1 MKKILLIISILALT
15 FLTACNKTE
24 SPTADAIKKADNM
37 AETPIVENTE
47 KVATNFL
54 ECESMGGAIMESYP
68 RQCSLGD
75 LVFTEILEIDESESN
90 SKDTVEETINIEDSK
105 AELQQAFKDI
115 EKSME
120 IVDDNMQAMDIDDSE
135 LDSIGF

>member
-1 MKKILLIISILALT
+1 
-15 FLTACNKTE
+15 
-24 SPTADAIKKADNM
+24 M
-37 AETPIVENTE
+37 AS
-47 KVATNFL
+47 A
-54 ECESMGGAIMESYP
+54 
-68 RQCSLGD
+68 D